1 MRTRKRYKIN
11 FKKILVFTLAVVF
24 FVSALN
30 ISAFAAEES
39 GVLDGEQA
47 VQDTSQTDVEISA
60 EPTVE
65 PSPSASAEP
74 SVSAGAEPNAVEN
87 TEPSATP
94 NAEVSAGPSAAA
106 EPSEAPTAPEMNM
119 LGKGK
124 PEPRKYTVTYNSN
137 GYFTAPSDSGKY
149 TQGEEVTVLEGDK
162 AAHDQSGKHVFIG
175 WSTSKNDKMVN
186 TSAQYQRLIA
196 SGRFYAGGDTYI
208 MGNGSVTFYAVFGS
222 TAVPEINPNPQPVAE
237 TFPATYYILKDGLTP
252 PGDAKPDKPANYTK
266 VGTGTILEST
276 PVPVYNNTGDGILQ
290 YLVDIPDCSGLVRA
304 GEAVRWYVVKYDASD
319 GYHVDGVVY
328 KQAIHHTVRF
338 YDADGTS
345 LLDSQTVEDKEP
357 VNEYA
362 YQAPSGY
369 AFVGWYLLENG
380 VKTDKEVVSASFE
393 RVSSS
398 FDVYAKTV
406 PVSEITLTANSDNSK
421 IYNGSQQTVSGYTGV
436 PEGLTITGVK
446 AQGSGTDAG
455 IYTVAFT
462 QKNAVIKDA
471 NGRNVTDQYKIE
483 YVTGTLTIG
492 KAGLTVTAEDKTR
505 MYGVENPELTYTLS
519 GLKGSDTL
527 EGIGLTPSIS
537 TTAAASSPAG
547 DYPITVAGD
556 AETKNYDVSYVNGTL
571 KITNSNM
578 LAVAATAY
586 SGTYDAE
593 SHDGIIDVSPSIAGA
608 EITYS
613 TDGVN
618 YSPDM
623 PRFTDAGSYPVYVRA
638 EAPNYNPAATRVTAV
653 IGKASLTVTAE
664 DKEKTYGE
672 DNPAFTAAYS
682 GFVNGEDE
690 TVLAGTLTFDSAAN
704 AASPVA
710 DYAIVPSGLES
721 ANYEITFVDGT
732 LAVNPKN
739 ITVTP
744 ANAQKVYGSS
754 DPLLNAAVDGLVG
767 SDTLSF
773 TVTRETGENVGKY
786 GVRVTVESNPN
797 YVVEAG
803 TATFTITPKEI
814 TVTADNKTKTEGQ
827 ADPALTA
834 VVSGLAVGDRL
845 QYKLGRD
852 AGEMAGTY
860 AIHVTP
866 GSNPNYIVKTVNA
879 VLTITAAPAEP
890 ATPVTPTTPTAPDA
904 PAGGTTATPTGG
916 ATPAAGDTVTVP
928 DSQTPLAGSEGNNNT
943 DDNAEQEPVTIKDN
957 QTPLAGG
964 IGQASWAL
972 LNLILAIAT
981 GIIMIVLLIGYFFG
995 KKKKEDKEDE
1005 AVQSRMARGEDGEEQ
1020 GKLKRRGIIRL
1031 LSVIPT
1037 VVAIIAFILTENI
1050 WNPMVWIDKWT
1061 LLMAAIAIVQVI
1073 VAIFTKKSR
1082 KDKEDEE
1089 PEEGIH
1095 TEHA

>member
-39 GVLDGEQA
+39 GVLDGERA
-47 VQDTSQTDVEISA
+47 VQDTSQTDVEISV

-74 SVSAGAEPNAVEN
+74 SVSAGAEPNAVESM
-87 TEPSATP
+87 EPSAAP

-222 TAVPEINPNPQPVAE
+222 TAVPEIDPNPQPAAE
-237 TFPATYYILKDGLTP
+237 TSPATYYILKDGLTP

-266 VGTGTILEST
+266 VGTGTILKST

-304 GEAVRWYVVKYDASD
+304 GETVRWYVVKYDASD

-357 VNEYA
+357 VNEYT
-362 YQAPSGY
+362 YQAPNGY

-527 EGIGLTPSIS
+527 AGIGLTPSIS

-547 DYPITVAGD
+547 DYPITVTGD

-571 KITNSNM
+571 KITNSNV

-593 SHDGIIDVSPSIAGA
+593 SHDGIIGVSPSVAGA

-623 PRFTDAGSYPVYVRA
+623 PRFTDAGSYPVYV
-638 EAPNYNPAATRVTAV
+638 P
-653 IGKASLTVTAE
+653 SM
-664 DKEKTYGE
+664 
-672 DNPAFTAAYS
+672 S
-682 GFVNGEDE
+682 GRK
-690 TVLAGTLTFDSAAN
+690 
-704 AASPVA
+704 P
-710 DYAIVPSGLES
+710 
-721 ANYEITFVDGT
+721 
-732 LAVNPKN
+732 
-739 ITVTP
+739 
-744 ANAQKVYGSS
+744 
-754 DPLLNAAVDGLVG
+754 
-767 SDTLSF
+767 
-773 TVTRETGENVGKY
+773 R
-786 GVRVTVESNPN
+786 
-797 YVVEAG
+797 
-803 TATFTITPKEI
+803 TITR
-814 TVTADNKTKTEGQ
+814 Q
-827 ADPALTA
+827 
-834 VVSGLAVGDRL
+834 
-845 QYKLGRD
+845 
-852 AGEMAGTY
+852 
-860 AIHVTP
+860 
-866 GSNPNYIVKTVNA
+866 
-879 VLTITAAPAEP
+879 
-890 ATPVTPTTPTAPDA
+890 
-904 PAGGTTATPTGG
+904 
-916 ATPAAGDTVTVP
+916 
-928 DSQTPLAGSEGNNNT
+928 
-943 DDNAEQEPVTIKDN
+943 
-957 QTPLAGG
+957 
-964 IGQASWAL
+964 
-972 LNLILAIAT
+972 
-981 GIIMIVLLIGYFFG
+981 
-995 KKKKEDKEDE
+995 
-1005 AVQSRMARGEDGEEQ
+1005 
-1020 GKLKRRGIIRL
+1020 RRG
-1031 LSVIPT
+1031 
-1037 VVAIIAFILTENI
+1037 
-1050 WNPMVWIDKWT
+1050 
-1061 LLMAAIAIVQVI
+1061 
-1073 VAIFTKKSR
+1073 
-1082 KDKEDEE
+1082 
-1089 PEEGIH
+1089 
-1095 TEHA
+1095 